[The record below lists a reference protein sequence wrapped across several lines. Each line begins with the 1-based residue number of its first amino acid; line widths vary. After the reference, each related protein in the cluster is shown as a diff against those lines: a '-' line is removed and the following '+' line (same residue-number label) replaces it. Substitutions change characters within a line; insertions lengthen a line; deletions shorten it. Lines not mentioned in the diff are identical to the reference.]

1 MMEDAMFGL
10 HLSQYPGPW
19 KRFDF
24 GVLSYL
30 MLLLPHLLH
39 CVFGAE
45 DKEELVGALGSSVL
59 LDPKVRVDLN
69 KSEILWIFVA
79 SHRSPLTILHH
90 IPHYAR
96 WAEPSEQFKSRLQF
110 NPSNGSLVVNRLE
123 AGDEGAYSFTVN
135 DQELQTIQLLLFGGR
150 ILGSMCQIITKIS
163 LDPTS
168 QSILDLLKE
177 KLVEALIFSNST
189 SLSCGSTIQLICNVS
204 GDPHQYQWRKDG
216 GEISQP
222 YQLTD
227 GNRTLVF
234 LKASRRDCGMYT
246 CVATNPVSSIQ
257 TDYTLTIHGFPPVD
271 IAVITLSI
279 IELMISSLFLIDG
292 VLQHSWKLEF
302 DKGLKNLRSWL
313 LGLFICN
320 VALLVAIFIT
330 LICWISSEGSNL
342 FAVAASCTVPLLLL
356 ILFLPPSV
364 SKPVSF
370 QKNTVFWKLT
380 AFGLHIVVFITSI
393 TFLTLTSNPNYQVC
407 DSSFVTWRVFFAS
420 MLGCTVFFLLHLLL
434 CQSLG
439 TGLAFNIWSR
449 YIQKNDRN
457 RETRQGRHTEV
468 QKLDVIQ
475 VVTSDDQSLQLGLA
489 PHSASSDTC

>member
-1 MMEDAMFGL
+1 MEGAMSEL
-10 HLSQYPGPW
+10 YLSQYPGPW

-24 GVLSYL
+24 GFPSYW
-30 MLLLPHLLH
+30 MLLLPHLLLQREPL
-39 CVFGAE
+39 CVFCAE

-90 IPHYAR
+90 IPNYAR

-110 NPSNGSLVVNRLE
+110 NPSNGSLIVNRLD
-123 AGDEGAYSFTVN
+123 AGDEGAYSFTV
-135 DQELQTIQLLLFGGR
+135 DRQKLKIIQLLLF
-150 ILGSMCQIITKIS
+150 
-163 LDPTS
+163 
-168 QSILDLLKE
+168 E

-227 GNRTLVF
+227 GNKTLVIM
-234 LKASRRDCGMYT
+234 KASRRDCGMYT

-257 TDYTLTIHGFPPVD
+257 TDYTLTIHGFPPED

-292 VLQHSWKLEF
+292 VLQHCWKLEF
-302 DKGLKNLRSWL
+302 DKVLKNLRSWL
-313 LGLFICN
+313 PSLFICN
-320 VALLVAIFIT
+320 VVLLVAIFIT
-330 LICWISSEGSNL
+330 LICWIGSEGSNL

-356 ILFLPPSV
+356 ILFLSPSV
-364 SKPVSF
+364 SKPVYF
-370 QKNTVFWKLT
+370 LKNTEFWKMT
-380 AFGLHIVVFITSI
+380 CFGLHVVVCITSI
-393 TFLTLTSNPNYQVC
+393 SFLTLTSNPNYQVC
-407 DSSFVTWRVFFAS
+407 DSSLVTWRVFFTS
-420 MLGCTVFFLLHLLL
+420 MLGCTAFFLLYLLL
-434 CQSLG
+434 YQSLG
-439 TGLAFNIWSR
+439 TGLAFNIWRR
-449 YIQKNDRN
+449 YIQRNDRN
-457 RETRQGRHTEV
+457 QETRQGRHTEV
-468 QKLDVIQ
+468 QKLEVTQ
-475 VVTSDDQSLQLGLA
+475 VVTSDDQSLQLESA
-489 PHSASSDTC
+489 PHSASSDTF

>member
-1 MMEDAMFGL
+1 MEDAMFGL

-30 MLLLPHLLH
+30 MLLLPHLLLQREPH

-45 DKEELVGALGSSVL
+45 DKELVGALGSSVL

-96 WAEPSEQFKSRLQF
+96 WAEPSEQFESRLQF
-110 NPSNGSLVVNRLE
+110 NPSNGSLIVNRLD
-123 AGDEGAYSFTVN
+123 ARDEGAYSFTV
-135 DQELQTIQLLLFGGR
+135 DRQRLKVIQLLLF
-150 ILGSMCQIITKIS
+150 
-163 LDPTS
+163 
-168 QSILDLLKE
+168 E

-320 VALLVAIFIT
+320 VVFLVAIFIT
-330 LICWISSEGSNL
+330 LVCWISSEGSKL

-364 SKPVSF
+364 SKLFSF

-380 AFGLHIVVFITSI
+380 PFGFHIVVFITSI

-434 CQSLG
+434 CQ
-439 TGLAFNIWSR
+439 
-449 YIQKNDRN
+449 YRN
-457 RETRQGRHTEV
+457 RGTRQGRHTEV

-475 VVTSDDQSLQLGLA
+475 VVTSGDQSLQLGLA